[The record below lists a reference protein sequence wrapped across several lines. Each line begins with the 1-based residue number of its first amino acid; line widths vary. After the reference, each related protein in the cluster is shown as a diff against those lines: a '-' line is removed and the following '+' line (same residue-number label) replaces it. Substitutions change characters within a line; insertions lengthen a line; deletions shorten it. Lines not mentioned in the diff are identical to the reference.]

1 MQGEG
6 RQANEEQERG
16 YGQVS
21 RSEKKRSRRRRP
33 RRTIAI
39 MAAII
44 GLTAVSGI
52 GTVTFARYVG
62 GYESGWLQIKPNKFY
77 FTSDLLKSKGNTTEV
92 YNWDTSQDYLFFMD
106 IRNWEDDYRVTAE
119 AITYQ
124 VAVRAEGANGVTGEV
139 KGVTAAD
146 GTYTMSGGHPATQ
159 KLVIKVPAG
168 QKPSGN
174 EVRVTVKAKPSNGK
188 GYTKT
193 LTGTFH
199 LIEGVE
205 ELKRETEVNNVYV
218 DLLIGVDKA
227 QNVTVGWPSWLTP
240 DNTNEWLVD
249 AKNGSCQVT
258 LEDQSSCRLR
268 FFITGTEQA
277 GDEFQVTDGGGKP
290 HNIAVK
296 Q

>member
-1 MQGEG
+1 M
-6 RQANEEQERG
+6 
-16 YGQVS
+16 S

-77 FTSDLLKSKGNTTEV
+77 FTSDMLEPKGKTTQL
-92 YNWDTSQDYLFFMD
+92 YNWDTAQDYLFFMD
-106 IRNWEDDYRVTAE
+106 IRNWEDDYRVTPE
-119 AITYQ
+119 AIAYQ
-124 VAVRAEGANGVTGEV
+124 VTVRAEGASGVTGEV
-139 KGVTAAD
+139 KGVTTAD
-146 GTYTMSGGHPATQ
+146 GVYTIAGGHAATQ

-168 QKPSGN
+168 QKPSGD
-174 EVRVTVKAKPSNGK
+174 EIKVTVKAKPANGK

-193 LTGTFH
+193 LTGTFK
-199 LIEGVE
+199 LTKG
-205 ELKRETEVNNVYV
+205 TESFRAKKEVHNAYI

-227 QNVTVGWPSWLTP
+227 QTVTVSWQSYLTP
-240 DNTNEWLVD
+240 DNTNEWLRE
-249 AKNGSCQVT
+249 AKNGSSEVI

-268 FFITGTEQA
+268 FFITGEVTGTEP
-277 GDEFQVTDGGGKP
+277 FQVTDGGGTPQPIKE
-290 HNIAVK
+290 K